1 MKQMFE
7 TGDLVYWV
15 IDGKKRTGIFI
26 QQLGDLSEVMCTS
39 FEGTAMAIKT
49 KVINETGVRSVM
61 VAHFT
66 SSKKERFDSILTL
79 YKQKYL

>member
-1 MKQMFE
+1 MFE

-39 FEGTAMAIKT
+39 FQGAAMAIKT
-49 KVINETGVRSVM
+49 KVINELLQASEV
-61 VAHFT
+61 
-66 SSKKERFDSILTL
+66 
-79 YKQKYL
+79 

>member
-1 MKQMFE
+1 MKWEQECIREKGYLCRNENKMKQMFE

-15 IDGKKRTGIFI
+15 IDGKKRTG
-26 QQLGDLSEVMCTS
+26 
-39 FEGTAMAIKT
+39 
-49 KVINETGVRSVM
+49 TGVRSVM